1 MSDENKPSYVDHFE
15 QIKFSVLKDNPTK
28 KLSQFKTIIDQ
39 ILDSKLPREQELY
52 FYNSILYEVC
62 CSIWQSK
69 SISKPNAEKSNEF
82 LLQSLRLISERLSTE
97 NSQLLITLA
106 KIFALPKKG
115 FYSIYDESPKTK
127 TFSTEQNDT
136 FSIIDQKLI
145 GAVHFRKK
153 NINYFYNI
161 GGFHTLLLH
170 LTSNEHKINSQ
181 ITLQL
186 LEPIIKISHLYKV
199 EFLKEIEPSLKKVLV
214 RILNCK
220 YEQLKHQN
228 FDQLILISSK
238 IFKGLKHLPT
248 QERNKIRDKFIL
260 DISLKYI
267 TSPYLDMR
275 VSGIERL
282 QKECR
287 FLFKQKHE
295 EQKKKKKNSQNQSSL
310 PKRWINSKR
319 FLIWGKQNKLI
330 NILFGEFRHP
340 KILNQTCKIL
350 EFYAINN
357 KINNDEL
364 DLIWNA
370 SKEYQAISEIIYEFL
385 LKIIKYLSI
394 ETIKYLFIEKFQEI
408 KQWDLIQINFLG
420 KVSLTLL
427 DLLSISKNYRSLF
440 YKLLNKNWQLIINP
454 DLDFSL
460 RQIILNNFKKL
471 FVHENFDDR
480 FRKKII
486 EVIQKKFKIG
496 YEMDLMIPLFEN
508 ILLSFPD
515 CIDFSNQ
522 DEQFNNFMN
531 SNKVRETII
540 SELNK
545 EINFYMIIIEDLE
558 NIKYIINKYFD
569 ENNINVNNLLN
580 KEEKNEK
587 ELKFGM
593 KLSFYKQLK
602 IRFSFLNFLYSNSEL
617 EITINEIEKL
627 YNLFIIEL
635 ILPTIESNFF
645 YDFIIKIEPTNEL
658 ISYFYNK
665 VKNINNK
672 SITESEFKFFKHV
685 INLQNKLNKNI
696 KINHNKEIFLLNY
709 NKDLKL
715 IGIEKI
721 WEIIINSEN
730 EEISKLAIHLLIQ
743 YQNLPSNKKN
753 YNNDLIIINSNF
765 LKLIFQKIK
774 ILNMNSKKKQFE
786 DNKNNNLILNRYL
799 NIINE
804 FKLFYEQFIIQEELG
819 FIRHKDKINREFLN
833 LKINYVVNKNEY
845 LKFNIKIRE
854 NNSFYHFK
862 CKLIEKINYLLNN
875 NQNNLYNNNN
885 NSSSSLSNQNKKKKK
900 FQKIN
905 NINIKLNNQI
915 YDKEHYPRTLRELEF
930 KSNDDFL
937 ITINQ
942 YDFNINNNNNKDNL
956 INYEYLPSFILKKY
970 FQDLF
975 KLIESTIINE
985 GNKKII
991 WELIMLLPTNEKIL
1005 YELLTFF
1012 KKGTGYNINWQDIL
1026 NKNSIYKLNYNLQI
1040 INDLAI
1046 LNQEQLNLNN
1056 KMNNNTLSV
1065 STFFNKKGGLKHL
1078 IQLISE
1084 ITFEFLHISINDDDD
1099 DSININNKINKQTNT
1114 TNRVK
1119 ENYEKFKLFINSPKI
1134 ESICL
1139 LLKLINLLF
1148 IDSKKKILNI
1158 KLDNLIIPKFLNIL
1172 MEIILYNSNLE
1183 NRLLIKKTHESYY
1196 YSVSLIISAC
1206 NSRQKKI
1213 WKKSILEYKNM
1224 RSWIIHCLILSP
1236 NENFRKLISLMIKNL
1251 CQYENPTNTNSYQI
1265 YFIRKLINLISKI
1278 NEFKEKSIKIY
1289 NKEFFNLLEEIIKMN
1304 LFNTKYKIT
1313 FDQFFTF
1320 LKKQFHSNPF
1330 YEENPQIID
1339 NNLIGYLKILLIMI
1353 KNIPTF
1359 KLNSLELTL
1368 EVFNQLFNLKLKNK
1382 FIEGPKLKNNKSRL
1396 IGLDLLYELI
1406 HNNKENLNKIS
1417 KLFYNKIKNIEKPE
1431 TWYYSIDF
1439 ESKKI
1444 NQNFLGLKNL
1454 SNTCYMNSLLQQFF
1468 MIPQFREKLFSLRIP
1483 TTDINNNNSNQN
1495 NNHNNKKK
1503 NNIDHSN
1510 QNKKKNIH
1518 LNHYNGNFLYQLQ
1531 LVFANLL
1538 VSKKKYVNTL
1548 SFAKI
1553 FLDFTGQPIDLTKQM
1568 DVYEFLTLF
1577 LSHLENNIK
1586 SNSEK
1591 KLLKNFFGGKLI
1603 NQIIIRETGKITER
1617 IEDFT
1622 AISLDVENKKNL
1634 FDSLDQY
1641 VQIEELSGDN
1651 QIFIK
1656 ELNKKANINK
1666 RSLFLDLPKNLIL
1679 HLKRFEWDFKIKNRY
1694 KINSKYKFP
1703 LKLDMYKYTKDYFK
1717 MKYSNKN
1724 YNSKENYTNLKKMNN
1739 VKKKCYEYELTGI
1752 IVHRGTSNRGHY
1764 YSFIKDRTT
1773 SRNNNNNN
1781 NNNNSS
1787 SSSSSSSSSGSG
1799 SNLKINK
1806 NENNG
1811 NKTTDNNNNDNNI
1824 YNTNNEKWYRFDD
1837 KIIKEFDPENIKD
1850 ECFGGKEEIIIDES
1864 SDEYERQIIYE
1875 EKNYSAYI
1883 LIYQRIDTINKNLNL
1898 VPFFKK
1904 KRINKYLMNEIQ
1916 SENSKFQFR
1925 NYIFEE
1931 QFLKFLQK
1939 VIKNTKFIKDNNFL
1953 QFLLI
1958 YFIKIFSYSKFK
1970 NKSSIIVQ
1978 NIINYLKENVHV
1990 SKWFLTKCKM
2000 QWFEEILLNCPIKL
2014 IRKQFIKIFTSAM
2027 IGLIPSELK
2036 LIKDEIKKLKT
2047 TNVNKKNN
2055 KYLFNKSK
2063 SFSNNLNKRNKKGKT
2078 RSNSSSIDGD
2088 DNDNFNWE
2096 LQSNSI
2102 IINYLKLIINFH
2114 SEPLIYFKTYYDYLY
2129 LCYDLINSSKYFLK
2143 YFFYSNIITKFTNL
2157 YYEKINKL
2165 SNSLDYNENNKHQ
2178 FYYIVVIIELII
2190 KKYFTKKNNNPI
2202 KILSA
2207 EDKLLLF
2214 DTNFLI
2220 EIFQKE
2226 INLVNLSNIFSIF
2239 SQSVKNYY
2247 EKTIKL
2253 YLKKDIN
2260 NLDFK
2265 KIFQLFNSI
2274 LEIKTFVNPTMIKI
2288 FKLFDKHSNV
2298 NTNTN
2303 IHSLNNNKKKY
2314 NNLLIIDFLQNLKNF
2329 SKNKV
2334 LVRNWLLDNQKWLEK
2349 WLIKSNSKK
2358 IQRETSNL
2366 LKTLI
2371 EQINEENEIII
2382 KLFKDLFNFFLN
2394 LLKKKKK
2401 ITNIYYNKN
2410 FNQDYFD
2417 EDEEGCDDDDDEYY
2431 FNKKETNKNSLLIQ
2445 LLQLL
2450 TLCLKGE
2457 KTSQLFA
2464 ENFKTIW
2471 KIFLIID
2478 NYNEQILIIPDI
2490 LLFIKKGF
2498 EISEMNFLLLT
2509 EYNDKR
2515 KKFDNFTIIIDH
2527 SKKQI
2532 INYNKKT
2539 LLIYFQIIKFC
2550 IERSQAFEKFM
2561 ILSETFRFSL
2571 KNIILVSQEYQEI
2584 ENLLIKIIQNNFIK
2598 FNDFRT
2604 NYIQLVLKKY
2614 NYLIQSPFNTLNI
2627 LSSLLVDFDD
2637 KMNFLQYQGYTYLT
2651 KFLIERLDLFFVEID
2666 NENNFNNKETKND
2679 DDDDDDNDDGDGH
2692 GTERGGGGD
2701 DENNKKNDLVK
2712 KNFQF
2717 EEENKNYRINIEL
2730 IELIIKVFNKSLSW
2744 INKKKKYFYNSN
2756 NSKDYKYLKNWTNWK
2771 KLIKKLIKPL
2781 YYFEKNH
2788 IHISKLMI
2796 DLIYYLVLLNKKKI
2810 PLILSIFLNDY
2821 QKYFFISNKKS
2832 ISLELIVQNN
2842 SNFVIPRYFIN
2853 AKYLKIMLFLIKYIL
2868 NSKDLLKMNFKSI
2881 YQLLIH
2887 ILIQSTSIN
2896 ADIDAD
2902 SIINNDNEIIIQKN
2916 NNENN
2921 DKDNEIILEFIEIL
2935 NAQFNSQNI
2944 NLFLLQNFFW
2954 RYYLILICKNL
2965 KQLKQHQYL
2974 KLFSKIIFFLSNNIT
2989 SNEANEL
2996 LRNLCSI
3003 LLQKIR
3009 KIKKNSS
3016 NKKNFEQ
3023 ITGIL
3028 RVLFVIGKNSKNWKH
3043 IIQKNFISIFH
3054 TLKQISFENFDSNH
3068 EIHDLYHSVLQLYN
3082 QKK

>member
-1 MSDENKPSYVDHFE
+1 MS
-15 QIKFSVLKDNPTK
+15 DNPTK

-39 ILDSKLPREQELY
+39 ILDSTLPREQELY
-52 FYNSILYEVC
+52 FYNSILYQVC
-62 CSIWQSK
+62 FSIWQSK
-69 SISKPNAEKSNEF
+69 SISKSNAEKSNEF

-115 FYSIYDESPKTK
+115 FYSVLKESPKSK
-127 TFSTEQNDT
+127 SFSAEQNDT

-161 GGFHTLLLH
+161 GGFHALLLH

-186 LEPIIKISHLYKV
+186 LEPIIKISHLYKI
-199 EFLKEIEPSLKKVLV
+199 EFLKEIELSLKKVLT
-214 RILNCK
+214 RILNCN

-228 FDQLILISSK
+228 FDQLILISTK
-238 IFKGLKHLPT
+238 IFKGLKHLPA
-248 QERNKIRDKFIL
+248 QERNKIRDIFIL

-267 TSPYLDMR
+267 TSPYLNMR

-295 EQKKKKKNSQNQSSL
+295 EQKKKKKNSEKQSTLS
-310 PKRWINSKR
+310 KRWLNSKR

-370 SKEYQAISEIIYEFL
+370 SKEYQATSEIIYEFL
-385 LKIIKYLSI
+385 IKIIKYFSI
-394 ETIKYLFIEKFQEI
+394 ETTKYLFIEKFKEI
-408 KQWDLIQINFLG
+408 NQWDLIKINFLG
-420 KVSLTLL
+420 KISLVIL
-427 DLLSISKNYRSLF
+427 DLLSISKTYRSLF

-454 DLDFSL
+454 NLDFSL
-460 RQIILNNFKKL
+460 RQIILNNFKKI

-486 EVIQKKFKIG
+486 EVIQKKFNIG

-515 CIDFSNQ
+515 CIDFTNQ
-522 DEQFNNFMN
+522 DDQFNNLID

-540 SELNK
+540 SDLNK
-545 EINFYMIIIEDLE
+545 EIAFYSIIIEDLE
-558 NIKYIINKYFD
+558 KIKYNINKYLD

-580 KEEKNEK
+580 KQEEKQEK
-587 ELKFGM
+587 ELNFGM
-593 KLSFYKQLK
+593 KITFYKKLK
-602 IRFSFLNFLYSNSEL
+602 IRFSFLNFLYTNSEL

-645 YDFIIKIEPTNEL
+645 YDFIIKIEPTKQL

-672 SITESEFKFFKHV
+672 LITKSEFKFFKHV

-696 KINHNKEIFLLNY
+696 KINHKNEIFLLNY

-715 IGIEKI
+715 IGIKKI

-730 EEISKLAIHLLIQ
+730 EELSKLAIQLLIQ

-753 YNNDLIIINSNF
+753 DNNDLIIINSNF

-774 ILNMNSKKKQFE
+774 KLNLNSKKKQLN
-786 DNKNNNLILNRYL
+786 DNKNKNLILNRYL
-799 NIINE
+799 NILNE
-804 FKLFYEQFIIQEELG
+804 FIRFYEQFIIQEELG
-819 FIRHKDKINREFLN
+819 FIRHKDKINRGILN
-833 LKINYVVNKNEY
+833 LKINYEYNKNEY
-845 LKFNIKIRE
+845 LKFNLKMRE
-854 NNSFYHFK
+854 NNSFYRFK
-862 CKLIEKINYLLNN
+862 CKIIEKINYLMNN
-875 NQNNLYNNNN
+875 NQNNLYNNNKNN
-885 NSSSSLSNQNKKKKK
+885 NSSSSSLSSQNRKKKEIN
-900 FQKIN
+900 KIS

-915 YDKEHYPRTLRELEF
+915 YNKEHYSKTLNELEF
-930 KSNDDFL
+930 KSNNDFL
-937 ITINQ
+937 ITINK
-942 YDFNINNNNNKDNL
+942 YDFNINTNKDNL
-956 INYEYLPSFILKKY
+956 INFEYLPSFILKKY

-975 KLIESTIINE
+975 KLIESALTNE
-985 GNKKII
+985 ENKKII

-1026 NKNSIYKLNYNLQI
+1026 SKNSIYKLNYNLQI

-1056 KMNNNTLSV
+1056 KINKNTLSV

-1084 ITFEFLHISINDDDD
+1084 ITFEFLHISINENDDDNN
-1099 DSININNKINKQTNT
+1099 DSTNINNKINKQTNT
-1114 TNRVK
+1114 TNVVQ
-1119 ENYEKFKLFINSPKI
+1119 ENDENFKLFINSPKI

-1172 MEIILYNSNLE
+1172 MEIILYNSNLG
-1183 NRLLIKKTHESYY
+1183 NRVLIKKTHESYY

-1251 CQYENPTNTNSYQI
+1251 CQYEKPTNNHSYQI

-1330 YEENPQIID
+1330 YEENSQTID

-1353 KNIPTF
+1353 KNIPNF
-1359 KLNSLELTL
+1359 KTNSLELAL

-1382 FIEGPKLKNNKSRL
+1382 FIEGPKLKNNKSRS

-1406 HNNKENLNKIS
+1406 HNNKDNLNKVS

-1444 NQNFLGLKNL
+1444 NQNFIGLKNL

-1468 MIPQFREKLFSLRIP
+1468 MIPQFRDKLFSLKIP
-1483 TTDINNNNSNQN
+1483 ITDINNNNNNNINNSNNNKQN
-1495 NNHNNKKK
+1495 NNNNQNK
-1503 NNIDHSN
+1503 
-1510 QNKKKNIH
+1510 NKKKNIH
-1518 LNHYNGNFLYQLQ
+1518 SNNYNGNFLYQLQ
-1531 LVFANLL
+1531 LIFANLL
-1538 VSKKKYVNTL
+1538 VSKKNHVNTL
-1548 SFAKI
+1548 NFAKV
-1553 FLDFTGQPIDLTKQM
+1553 FLDFTGQPIDISKQM

-1591 KLLKNFFGGKLI
+1591 NLLKIFFGGKLI
-1603 NQIIIRETGKITER
+1603 NQIIIRETGKTTER

-1634 FDSLDQY
+1634 VDSLDQY
-1641 VQIEELSGDN
+1641 VQIEKLSGDN

-1666 RSLFLDLPKNLIL
+1666 RYLFLDLPKNLIL
-1679 HLKRFEWDFKIKNRY
+1679 HLKRFEWDFKTKNRY

-1703 LKLDMYKYTKDYFK
+1703 LKLDMHKYTKDYFQK
-1717 MKYSNKN
+1717 KNSNKN
-1724 YNSKENYTNLKKMNN
+1724 YNSKENSTNLKKMNN
-1739 VKKKCYEYELTGI
+1739 EEKKCYEYELTGI
-1752 IVHRGTSNRGHY
+1752 IVHRGTTNRGHY
-1764 YSFIKDRTT
+1764 YSFIKDRT
-1773 SRNNNNNN
+1773 SNNH
-1781 NNNNSS
+1781 SS
-1787 SSSSSSSSSGSG
+1787 SSSSS
-1799 SNLKINK
+1799 NLNT
-1806 NENNG
+1806 NYNTNNR
-1811 NKTTDNNNNDNNI
+1811 NKTTDNNLNNDNNI
-1824 YNTNNEKWYRFDD
+1824 YNNNNEKWYRFDD
-1837 KIIKEFDPENIKD
+1837 KIVKEFDPENIKD
-1850 ECFGGKEEIIIDES
+1850 ECFGGKEEIVIDES

-1904 KRINKYLMNEIQ
+1904 KKMNKNLIKHIQ
-1916 SENSKFQFR
+1916 SENSKFQFK

-1931 QFLKFLQK
+1931 QFLKFLHE
-1939 VIKNTKFIKDNNFL
+1939 VIKNSKFIRDNNFL
-1953 QFLLI
+1953 QFLII

-1970 NKSSIIVQ
+1970 NKNSVIVQ

-2027 IGLIPSELK
+2027 VGLIPIELK
-2036 LIKDEIKKLKT
+2036 LIKDEIEKLKP
-2047 TNVNKKNN
+2047 TNVNKKNS

-2063 SFSNNLNKRNKKGKT
+2063 IPSNNLNKNNKKSKT

-2096 LQSNSI
+2096 LQSSSI

-2129 LCYDLINSSKYFLK
+2129 LCYYLINSSKYFLEF
-2143 YFFYSNIITKFTNL
+2143 FFYSNIITKFTNL

-2165 SNSLDYNENNKHQ
+2165 SNSLDYNDNKKHQ

-2190 KKYFTKKNNNPI
+2190 KKYFTKKNNNPN
-2202 KILSA
+2202 KILSE
-2207 EDKLLLF
+2207 EDRILLF

-2220 EIFQKE
+2220 EIFKKE

-2247 EKTIKL
+2247 EKNSKL

-2260 NLDFK
+2260 NLNFK

-2274 LEIKTFVNPTMIKI
+2274 LKIKAFVNPTMIKI
-2288 FKLFDKHSNV
+2288 FKLFNKHSNA

-2303 IHSLNNNKKKY
+2303 IHALSNNNKK
-2314 NNLLIIDFLQNLKNF
+2314 NHLLIIDFLQNLKNF
-2329 SKNKV
+2329 SKNN
-2334 LVRNWLLDNQKWLEK
+2334 LMIRNWLLNNQKWLEK

-2358 IQRETSNL
+2358 IQQETSNL

-2401 ITNIYYNKN
+2401 KITNNYYNRN
-2410 FNQDYFD
+2410 FN
-2417 EDEEGCDDDDDEYY
+2417 EDQDDDDKAGGGDEEYY
-2431 FNKKETNKNSLLIQ
+2431 YNKKETNKNLLLIQ

-2464 ENFKTIW
+2464 ENFETIW
-2471 KIFLIID
+2471 EIFLILD
-2478 NYNEQILIIPDI
+2478 NYNEQILIIPDF

-2498 EISEMNFLLLT
+2498 QISEMNFLLLT
-2509 EYNDKR
+2509 EYSDRR
-2515 KKFDNFTIIIDH
+2515 KKYDNFTIIIDH

-2550 IERSQAFEKFM
+2550 IEHSQAFEKFM

-2598 FNDFRT
+2598 FDDFRT
-2604 NYIQLVLKKY
+2604 NYLQLILKKH

-2627 LSSLLVDFDD
+2627 LSLLLVEFGD
-2637 KMNFLQYQGYTYLT
+2637 KMNFLKYNGNTYLT
-2651 KFLIERLDLFFVEID
+2651 NFLIERLDLFFIDID
-2666 NENNFNNKETKND
+2666 NEDNFNGQDTKND
-2679 DDDDDDNDDGDGH
+2679 DDYKV
-2692 GTERGGGGD
+2692 GGGGEEED
-2701 DENNKKNDLVK
+2701 GDKKNNNNDLEK
-2712 KNFQF
+2712 NNFQL
-2717 EEENKNYRINIEL
+2717 ENEDMNYRINIEL
-2730 IELIIKVFNKSLSW
+2730 IELILKVFTQSFSW

-2756 NSKDYKYLKNWTNWK
+2756 NPKEYKYLKMWTNWK
-2771 KLIKKLIKPL
+2771 KLIKKLIKYL

-2788 IHISKLMI
+2788 LHISKLMI
-2796 DLIYYLVLLNKKKI
+2796 DLVYYLVLLNKKKI

-2842 SNFVIPRYFIN
+2842 SNLLIPKYFLNI
-2853 AKYLKIMLFLIKYIL
+2853 KYCKIMRFLITYIL
-2868 NSKDLLKMNFKSI
+2868 NSKDLLKVNFKTI
-2881 YQLLIH
+2881 YQLLVH
-2887 ILIQSTSIN
+2887 ILIQSISIN
-2896 ADIDAD
+2896 VNIDAD

-2916 NNENN
+2916 VNNNKNN
-2921 DKDNEIILEFIEIL
+2921 NNEIILGFIEIL
-2935 NAQFNSQNI
+2935 NNQFNSQNI
-2944 NLFLLQNFFW
+2944 NLFLLQNFF
-2954 RYYLILICKNL
+2954 LEIL
-2965 KQLKQHQYL
+2965 
-2974 KLFSKIIFFLSNNIT
+2974 F
-2989 SNEANEL
+2989 
-2996 LRNLCSI
+2996 
-3003 LLQKIR
+3003 
-3009 KIKKNSS
+3009 
-3016 NKKNFEQ
+3016 
-3023 ITGIL
+3023 
-3028 RVLFVIGKNSKNWKH
+3028 
-3043 IIQKNFISIFH
+3043 
-3054 TLKQISFENFDSNH
+3054 NFD
-3068 EIHDLYHSVLQLYN
+3068 L
-3082 QKK
+3082 